1 MKPEYTVSLRTK
13 SGSLRPENR
22 VRTSSAYEAKQAFA
36 ALVNRTDL
44 DGQKLAAVL
53 SYNNVQLAFHR
64 FYRYP
69 GQVDYWRDRLEE
81 IEWPSQ
87 RPVVHGGAREGA
99 GRPAQTTDGG
109 PLHRKTVNLDEAT
122 IKVLTAFGD
131 RQLSEGI
138 RRAAALLVE
147 KMNSSSVSS

>member
-99 GRPAQTTDGG
+99 GRPVNTTDGG
-109 PLHRKTVNLDEAT
+109 PIERKSVTLDATTVQT
-122 IKVLTAFGD
+122 LTTFGEGE
-131 RQLSEGI
+131 LSEGI
-138 RRAAALLVE
+138 RRAARLVRWC
-147 KMNSSSVSS
+147 